1 METRISAR
9 KAARNFSRILDRVRD
24 RREAFIVEQDGEAVC
39 RIVPVLAVKRTLA
52 DLVRILDS
60 APKPDPDYWNIVEEI
75 TRNQPKLSSSSRG
88 R

>member
-9 KAARNFSRILDRVRD
+9 KVARNFSSVLDRVRD

-39 RIVPVLAVKRTLA
+39 RIVPVAPAKRTLV

-60 APKPDPDYWNIVEEI
+60 APKPDPEYWNIVEAI
-75 TRNQPKLSSSSRG
+75 TRNQPKLSS
-88 R
+88 